1 MIKKIAG
8 IAAVLLLILGIGI
21 TISRANVRVSRVD
34 VLDSQ
39 SLELHALKL
48 GHLDDHFEGNLSA
61 SLTLRS
67 ELVPLGF
74 DHLLLDNTLSNV
86 VALDHVRRVDLDP
99 FVGDLL
105 LLGLHG

>member
-39 SLELHALKL
+39 SLELNALNL
-48 GHLDDHFEGNLSA
+48 DRLDDHFEGNLSA

-67 ELVPLGF
+67 ELVPSDF
-74 DHLLLDNTLSNV
+74 DHLSLDNTLSNV
-86 VALDHVRRVDLDP
+86 VALHHLRHVDLDP
-99 FVGDLL
+99 SVGDLL
-105 LLGLHG
+105 PLGLHG

>member
-21 TISRANVRVSRVD
+21 TISRANVRVSRVE

-39 SLELHALKL
+39 SLELNALNL
-48 GHLDDHFEGNLSA
+48 DHLDDHYEGNLSA
-61 SLTLRS
+61 SLNLRS
-67 ELVPLGF
+67 ELVPSGFHHLGM
-74 DHLLLDNTLSNV
+74 DNTLSNL
-86 VALDHVRRVDLDP
+86 VALHQLRRVDLDP
-99 FVGDLL
+99 SVDDLL